1 MKHLEDIQRAVDFIE
16 ENLLSDISYKDAAQ
30 HLFMSGYHFHRLFSL
45 TAGISASEYIRKRR
59 LSLAGQ
65 ELVSSGTKIID
76 LALKY
81 GYETPESFS
90 KAFAVFHGCSPTAAR
105 RGEGALQ
112 LFNRLRISER
122 IEGGLS
128 MEYRI
133 VEQKEFDVLAKVK
146 SFRNEITADR
156 ENHDIPDFWDECIES
171 GVIDELRKHSQQ
183 RDLFGVCSP
192 VSADSD
198 CFDYGIGVRFEGGAV
213 PEGMRVVRIKPTRWA
228 VFRCIG
234 TDSACISETWDQ
246 VFKEFLPNSGY
257 RMLDDVDFELYP
269 DGDSSGLFCEIWIP
283 IEKV

>member
-1 MKHLEDIQRAVDFIE
+1 MSRLGDIKKAVDFIE
-16 ENLLSDISYKDAAQ
+16 ENLLSDISYQDAAQ

-45 TAGISASEYIRKRR
+45 TAGISVSEYIRKRR

-65 ELVSSGTKIID
+65 ELVSSEAKIID

-90 KAFAVFHGCSPTAAR
+90 KAFASFHGCSPTAAR

-122 IEGGLS
+122 IEGGMS

-133 VEQKEFDVLAKVK
+133 VEQKEFEVLAKVR

-171 GVIDELRKHSQQ
+171 GLVSELRTHSPQSE
-183 RDLFGVCSP
+183 LFGICSP
-192 VSADSD
+192 VSDDPD
-198 CFDYGIGVRFEGGAV
+198 CFDYGVGVRFEGNNV
-213 PEGMRVVRIKPTRWA
+213 PEGLNLIRIRPTHWA

-234 TDSACISETWDQ
+234 TDAACISETWDRIY
-246 VFKEFLPNSGY
+246 KEFLPNSGY
-257 RMLDDVDFELYP
+257 RMLNDVDLELYP
-269 DGDSSGLFCEIWIP
+269 DDDSTGVFCEIWIP